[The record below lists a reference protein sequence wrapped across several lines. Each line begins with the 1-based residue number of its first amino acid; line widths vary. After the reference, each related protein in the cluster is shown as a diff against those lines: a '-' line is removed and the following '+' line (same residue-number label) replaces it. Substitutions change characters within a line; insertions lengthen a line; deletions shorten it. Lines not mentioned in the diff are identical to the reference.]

1 MSNSGDISIEDC
13 ISDEEDDDDLKQRVD
28 KLLSMAEYTE
38 EIYHYLR
45 KAEVCFPDDFSKNR
59 TNFL

>member
-1 MSNSGDISIEDC
+1 MSNSGDVSIEES

-45 KAEVCFPDDFSKNR
+45 KAEVCFPVIYF
-59 TNFL
+59 